1 MSEARK
7 FLFIHCICW
16 KILLRSNNSQ
26 RCKME
31 ASKKKK
37 MWGHTCHPLLAK
49 LIPSVLIHTLVH
61 LELPELP
68 GYGKNGGM
76 LQINWRVWVLTKWCL
91 LDLKSKFPC
100 QSFCIVERLV
110 LTSNSISCASV
121 LGKISLRGPTELF
134 TVLNDFKANPKLL
147 TLKLLKTARFVH
159 HDWEPNIFPSN
170 LTEIIWQSS

>member
-1 MSEARK
+1 
-7 FLFIHCICW
+7 
-16 KILLRSNNSQ
+16 
-26 RCKME
+26 
-31 ASKKKK
+31 

-110 LTSNSISCASV
+110 LTSNSISCTSV

-134 TVLNDFKANPKLL
+134 TVLNDFKANPKSL

-170 LTEIIWQSS
+170 LTEIIWQSSQAYFFFSPSFSLHLIGLYSFVWPFSCYFVWLS